1 MNKRGKK
8 VRDLFDKYELAMIRT
23 YKECRFKVTK
33 VFTIQKGWFGR
44 PYREYAIYYGF
55 HFLNSFKTKS
65 EALDFRNSLWNNI

>member
-1 MNKRGKK
+1 MKKGKNVK
-8 VRDLFDKYELAMIRT
+8 NYFDKFEIALIKQ

-44 PYREYAIYYGF
+44 PYREYAIYYGL